1 MTEVWL
7 HSLLADVAGQISRHL
22 LSPSSQNGDTHVQK
36 SDFCLDFQIYTE
48 HNSEENSHSV
58 GIVASISHSLSR
70 CRRPPSRWL

>member
-7 HSLLADVAGQISRHL
+7 RSLLVDVAGQISRQL

-58 GIVASISHSLSR
+58 GIVASISHSLRR